1 MFAPHRLRRDL
12 VKKLVVLSGG
22 LVAAGSAAL
31 IGAGVALSQPGPS
44 ETGSQNVIGEQ
55 YQKALQILKSQG
67 VKAYFGGSFGS
78 VLPQAQCLVDQ
89 QKITSGRRML
99 LMLDCSQ
106 KAADQIANSGPS
118 GGPTV
123 GSNGITTVTP
133 TPVVPIAGAPGP
145 AAPPPG

>member
-1 MFAPHRLRRDL
+1 MFAPHRHRRHH
-12 VKKLVVLSGG
+12 VKKIVVLSGG
-22 LVAAGSAAL
+22 LVVAGSAAL
-31 IGAGVALSQPGPS
+31 IGAGVALSQPGTDQS
-44 ETGSQNVIGEQ
+44 SLNVVGEP

-89 QKITSGRRML
+89 QKETSQRRVL

-106 KAADQIANSGPS
+106 KAADEAANAGPS

-145 AAPPPG
+145 AAPPPGS

>member
-1 MFAPHRLRRDL
+1 M
-12 VKKLVVLSGG
+12 SG
-22 LVAAGSAAL
+22 L
-31 IGAGVALSQPGPS
+31 
-44 ETGSQNVIGEQ
+44 NVIGEP
-55 YQKALQILKSQG
+55 YNKALQVLKGQG

-89 QKITSGRRML
+89 QKVTAGGRML

-106 KAADQIANSGPS
+106 KAADLIANMGPS

-133 TPVVPIAGAPGP
+133 TPVVPIQGAPGP
-145 AAPPPG
+145 VAPPPA

>member
-1 MFAPHRLRRDL
+1 M
-12 VKKLVVLSGG
+12 KKIVVLSGG
-22 LVAAGSAAL
+22 LVVAGSAAL
-31 IGAGVALSQPGPS
+31 IGAGVALSQPAGDQS
-44 ETGSQNVIGEQ
+44 SLNVVGEP

-89 QKITSGRRML
+89 QKETSQRRVL

-106 KAADQIANSGPS
+106 KAADQISEQGPS

-145 AAPPPG
+145 MAPPPG